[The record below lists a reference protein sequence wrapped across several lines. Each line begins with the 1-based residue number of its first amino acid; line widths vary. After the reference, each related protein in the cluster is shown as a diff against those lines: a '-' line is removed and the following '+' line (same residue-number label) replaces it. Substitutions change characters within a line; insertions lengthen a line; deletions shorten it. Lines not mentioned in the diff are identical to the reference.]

1 MPNLQPF
8 VLYASA
14 PFAASAN
21 PWKVAFILEELELPY
36 RFEKIHEADKKQQP
50 FLSLNPNGKVPV
62 LRDPNNN
69 NITLWESGAI
79 IDYLIDVYDIQHT
92 LHYASGPEKHLTR
105 CWEHFQMSGQ
115 GPYFGQMVWYTTFH
129 HETLPSVIERYG
141 NEIKRFLGV
150 IDAHLGSQGTE
161 YLVGDRVTYAD
172 IMFLPYCKGLAT
184 IIYPELETS
193 QWKNYTAWID
203 RISSRPAI
211 ARALKIMDAAVLQ
224 HKEYI
229 ASVVAQK

>member
-1 MPNLQPF
+1 
-8 VLYASA
+8 
-14 PFAASAN
+14 
-21 PWKVAFILEELELPY
+21 
-36 RFEKIHEADKKQQP
+36 
-50 FLSLNPNGKVPV
+50 
-62 LRDPNNN
+62 
-69 NITLWESGAI
+69 
-79 IDYLIDVYDIQHT
+79 
-92 LHYASGPEKHLTR
+92 
-105 CWEHFQMSGQ
+105 MSGQ

-129 HETLPSVIERYG
+129 QETLPSVIERYG

-161 YLVGDRVTYAD
+161 YLIGDRATYAD

-184 IIYPELETS
+184 IIYPELDTS

>member
-21 PWKVAFILEELELPY
+21 PWKVAFILEELQLPY
-36 RFEKIHEADKKQQP
+36 RFEKIQEADKKQQP
-50 FLSLNPNGKVPV
+50 FLSLNPNGKVP
-62 LRDPNNN
+62 
-69 NITLWESGAI
+69 SGAI

-92 LHYASGPEKHLTR
+92 LHYASGPKKHLTR

-129 HETLPSVIERYG
+129 QESLPSVIERYG

-161 YLVGDRVTYAD
+161 YLIGDRVTYAD

-184 IIYPELETS
+184 IIYPELDTS

-211 ARALKIMDAAVLQ
+211 AHALKIMDAAVLQ
-224 HKEYI
+224 HKEYL
-229 ASVVAQK
+229 ASVAAQK